1 MPKKF
6 TKSKTDAIILN
17 IMYKWQQ
24 EILNRMAN
32 FKGKNMLT
40 VTGRQIGK
48 SIMTANAVERLKDDL
63 GPYQLKL
70 SQIELNG
77 ESYYEIRPVGWMHKD
92 ELQWN
97 DMITWVVDTFGPTA
111 RDGVWTQDNDGMPIM
126 LVFILKISKT
136 EIGLSCDGHKHNRAI
151 HC

>member
-1 MPKKF
+1 
-6 TKSKTDAIILN
+6 
-17 IMYKWQQ
+17 MYKWQQ

-111 RDGVWTQDNDGMPIM
+111 RDGVWTPGQRWYANNARFYFKDIKDRDWFIM
-126 LVFILKISKT
+126 RWS
-136 EIGLSCDGHKHNRAI
+136 
-151 HC
+151 

>member
-1 MPKKF
+1 
-6 TKSKTDAIILN
+6 
-17 IMYKWQQ
+17 MYKWQQ
-24 EILNRMAN
+24 EILNRMTN

-40 VTGRQIGK
+40 ITGRSIGK

-77 ESYYEIRPVGWMHKD
+77 ELYYEIRPVGWMHKD

-111 RDGVWTQDNDGMPIM
+111 RDGVWTPGQRWYANNARFYFKDIKDRDWFIM
-126 LVFILKISKT
+126 RWS
-136 EIGLSCDGHKHNRAI
+136 
-151 HC
+151 

>member
-1 MPKKF
+1 
-6 TKSKTDAIILN
+6 
-17 IMYKWQQ
+17 MYKWQQ

-40 VTGRQIGK
+40 ITGRSIGK

-63 GPYQLKL
+63 GPYKLKL
-70 SQIELNG
+70 SVIEIHDEL
-77 ESYYEIRPVGWMHKD
+77 YYEVRPVGWMHKD

-111 RDGVWTQDNDGMPIM
+111 RDGVWTPGQRWYANNARFYFKDIKDRDWFIM
-126 LVFILKISKT
+126 RWS
-136 EIGLSCDGHKHNRAI
+136 
-151 HC
+151 

>member
-1 MPKKF
+1 
-6 TKSKTDAIILN
+6 
-17 IMYKWQQ
+17 MYKWQQ
-24 EILNRMAN
+24 EILNRMAK

-40 VTGRQIGK
+40 VTGRNIGK

-111 RDGVWTQDNDGMPIM
+111 RDGVWTPGQRWYANNARFYFKDIKDRDWFIM
-126 LVFILKISKT
+126 RWS
-136 EIGLSCDGHKHNRAI
+136 
-151 HC
+151 